1 MYDKISD
8 WSGEDTVGEDTMERL
23 LDEVKVLDLS
33 TYVMGPFAAMML
45 ADMGA
50 DVIKVEPPRGDPNR
64 RVGRQSGGTGVLFAS
79 TNHGKRSIVLD
90 LKDPGDAAVAR
101 GLVRWADVLDE
112 ATVEA
117 LNPRLVHV
125 NLTGWGP
132 GGPWRDRPAFDGLLQ
147 AFSGLAW
154 SASTGG
160 EPELVRFYVGDKVA
174 AVFAAQAVLGGLVR
188 VARTG
193 QGQRLQVN
201 MVDANAYFNFPDT
214 FTARFLFDDAE
225 PVHPEPATM
234 TNTLV
239 RALDG
244 HLVVQPASGRQI
256 RSICEALNRPEWLA
270 EFKAARTNEELTPLL
285 GARIQSVTVT
295 APVAHWVELFAKHDV
310 PAAPVLDLDG
320 HLEHPQVIANETY
333 GRGEHPGFGAH
344 RVVRY
349 PAREVDGAAGSRSI
363 GTFPDL
369 DEHAAEIRA
378 LAARHQPQGG

>member
-1 MYDKISD
+1 M
-8 WSGEDTVGEDTMERL
+8 GL

-101 GLVRWADVLDE
+101 GLVRWADVLLENWRPGVAERLGLDP
-112 ATVEA
+112 ATLES
-117 LNPRLVHV
+117 LNPRLTHV

-147 AFSGLAW
+147 AFSGVAW
-154 SASTGG
+154 SASTAG
-160 EPELVRFYVGDKVA
+160 EPALVRFYVGDKVA
-174 AVFAAQAVLGGLVR
+174 GMFAAQAVLGGLLA

-193 QGQRLQVN
+193 KGQRLQVN

-214 FTARFLFDDAE
+214 FTTRFLLDDDG
-225 PVHPEPATM
+225 PVNPEQATM

-239 RALDG
+239 RARDG

-256 RSICEALNRPEWLA
+256 RSICEALNHPEWLA
-270 EFKAARTNEELTPLL
+270 EFKAAPTNEELTPLL
-285 GARIQSVTVT
+285 GARVESVTIT
-295 APVAHWVELFAKHDV
+295 GPVAHWVELFAEHDV

-320 HLEHPQVIANETY
+320 HLAHPQVVANETY
-333 GRGEHPGFGAH
+333 GHSEHPGFGTH
-344 RVVRY
+344 RVARY
-349 PAREVDGAAGSRSI
+349 PAREVESDDGARAI

-378 LAARHQPQGG
+378 LAARYQTPGG